1 MAAADIP
8 AIVRRASK
16 QFVRYQIRWIVDK
29 CKLKQMVKARRIG
42 GSEAAAFSGAAKAI
56 GFDPCTGTLNLQLG
70 DNVNIVSAGR
80 AQARKMLERCVNY
93 ILEMEKIP
101 EDIDQAI
108 SLATKHGLPLTPEV
122 ITAICSELR
131 GKRPNAGHIISKV
144 KRRGGILRTDGLILG
159 DPSADLVRL
168 NAGVTGIVEIRAF
181 AANHRTT
188 RGFEGHV
195 ILDEFGVMPYQK
207 EMWAA
212 VASIA
217 DANLGNPEGYSL
229 EIIGTPCGDDNMHY
243 ELAMTDAGKTFSR
256 HRIDIYDAMRDGF
269 PEVNIEKK
277 KAECGLPEIFD
288 QEYCCAFISAAA
300 RYIDPKML
308 DEATY
313 FNEADIVKA
322 LKFGKHTATSG
333 LDVANA
339 DRGPKSDKSA
349 LVRDYLVNE
358 KTYWMHPD
366 IKSGIGVSFPMQESW
381 VGDELEDD
389 DVWCVGVDAT
399 GMGRDMA
406 QRLVDKFGD
415 SVMAINFTAQI
426 KEIMAT
432 RCKRLFQIGR
442 QKIPDNADLR
452 RGLLNLH
459 RVIGKKSGKVLFD
472 MKRGREGGHGDEAWA
487 LMCAQHVAEIAGGP
501 WKPQKGWRSRAA

>member
-1 MAAADIP
+1 MMAAADLP
-8 AIVRRASK
+8 ALVRKASK
-16 QFVRYQIRWIVDK
+16 QFVRYQIRWITDK
-29 CKLKQMVKARRIG
+29 NKLKQMVKARRIG

-56 GFDPCTGTLNLQLG
+56 GYDLCTGTLDPRRG

-93 ILEMEKIP
+93 ILEIEKLP
-101 EDIDQAI
+101 EDVDQAI
-108 SLATKHGLPLTPEV
+108 ALAERHGLPMTPEV

-131 GKRPNAGHIISKV
+131 GRRPNAGHILTRV
-144 KRRGGILRTDGLILG
+144 RRRGGTEGLIIG
-159 DPSADLVRL
+159 DPSADCVRL
-168 NAGVTGIVEIRAF
+168 AAGVSGLVEMRAF
-181 AANHRTT
+181 AANHRTS

-212 VASIA
+212 VQSIA
-217 DANLGNPEGYSL
+217 DPNLGNPEGYTL
-229 EIIGTPCGDDNMHY
+229 EIIGTPCGDDNMHF
-243 ELAMTDAGKTFSR
+243 ELAMTDAGKEFSR

-277 KAECGLPEIFD
+277 KAECGLPEIFE

-308 DEATY
+308 DQATY
-313 FNEADIVKA
+313 FSENDILKA
-322 LKFGKHTATSG
+322 LKHGHTATSG

-349 LVRDYLVNE
+349 LVRNSLVND
-358 KTYWMHPD
+358 KVYWMHPEV
-366 IKSGIGVSFPMQESW
+366 KGGIGVSFPMQEQW
-381 VGDELEDD
+381 VREELEDD

-406 QRLVDKFGD
+406 QRLVEEFGD
-415 SVMAINFTAQI
+415 SVMAVNFEPRV
-426 KEIMAT
+426 KEVMAT
-432 RCKRLFQIGR
+432 RCKRLLQVGR
-442 QKIPDNADLR
+442 QRIPDNAELR

-459 RVIGKKSGKVLFD
+459 RVIGKKSGKILFE

-487 LMCAQHVAEIAGGP
+487 LMLSQHVAEVAGGP
-501 WKPQKGWRSRAA
+501 YRPEKRFRSRAA